1 MINKLTICFCILVA
15 ISLVVLP
22 LVYVAAIDEL
32 SQMNSVTCGPNGCHM
47 EYTNYTNYNNTTQ
60 GGE

>member
-1 MINKLTICFCILVA
+1 MISKLTICFCILVA

-22 LVYVAAIDEL
+22 LVYVAAMDEL
-32 SQMNSVTCGPNGCHM
+32 NSVTCGPNGCHV
-47 EYTNYTNYNNTTQ
+47 EYTNYTNYNDTTQ